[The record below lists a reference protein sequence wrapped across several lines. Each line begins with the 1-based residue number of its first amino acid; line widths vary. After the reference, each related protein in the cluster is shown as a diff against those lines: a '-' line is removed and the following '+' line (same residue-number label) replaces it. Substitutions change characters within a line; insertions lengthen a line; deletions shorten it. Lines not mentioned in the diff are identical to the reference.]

1 VIILFFHVPKT
12 AGSSI
17 KVAVQSALSRAYT
30 IVVEDALN
38 PRLPLR
44 LQRLAKR
51 PETFF
56 VQGHIT
62 PSLELLSIPMRRVT
76 VLREPFDR
84 LISHFCYCFDR
95 RFYDLAQL
103 DFFRSRK
110 NYSRNILDGEDLI
123 AWIARFNMDDF
134 QVRFLS
140 GEYDRKVTDKC
151 LTRAITTLSS
161 FDCVATTENLAGF
174 FNVVGRLTRR
184 TYDVDR
190 LPHANK
196 SDRTRLRLSPED
208 QQHILR
214 EFCQKDIKLL
224 QAVMAR
230 EDQMDG
236 SVMHDAET
244 IEKIK
249 FWQAGRIVQLLSP
262 NTTVHEVL
270 FRIKRKSLGIAT
282 QSMEIMGNLVS
293 RG

>member
-1 VIILFFHVPKT
+1 VFFHVPKT

-17 KVAVQSALSRAYT
+17 KVAVQSSLSRAYT
-30 IVVEDALN
+30 IVVEDAQN
-38 PRLPLR
+38 PKLPLR

-76 VLREPFDR
+76 VLREPCDR

-95 RFYDLAQL
+95 RFYDMAQL

-110 NYSRNILDGEDLI
+110 NYSNNILDAEDLI

-140 GEYDRKVTDKC
+140 GEYVGKVTDNS
-151 LTRAITTLSS
+151 LTRAFTTLSS
-161 FDCVATTENLAGF
+161 FDCVATTESLAGF

-184 TYDVDR
+184 TYDVER

-196 SDRTRLRLSPED
+196 SDRTRLKLSLED

-214 EFCQKDIKLL
+214 EFCQKDIGLL
-224 QAVMAR
+224 QLVMER
-230 EDQMDG
+230 ENEVDERVLHDG
-236 SVMHDAET
+236 QVV
-244 IEKIK
+244 EKIRY
-249 FWQAGRIVQLLSP
+249 WQPGRILQRLVP
-262 NTTVHEVL
+262 NTTMHEVF

-293 RG
+293 KG